1 MLSWEEHG
9 EAQLGAKWVDA
20 QNTFFKK
27 LESWVKWN
35 IPVVIG
41 DWGQGLLE
49 LHEANQSNIN
59 DTPLPKI

>member
-27 LESWVKWN
+27 
-35 IPVVIG
+35 IG
-41 DWGQGLLE
+41 ELGEVEYTCSHWGLGPRI
-49 LHEANQSNIN
+49 A
-59 DTPLPKI
+59 